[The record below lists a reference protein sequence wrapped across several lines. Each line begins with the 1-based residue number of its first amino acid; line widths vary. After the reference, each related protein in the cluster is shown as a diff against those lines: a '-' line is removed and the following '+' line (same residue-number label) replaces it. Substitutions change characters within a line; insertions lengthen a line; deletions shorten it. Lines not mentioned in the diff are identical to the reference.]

1 MNKPLRALIICLAYC
16 LLFNVANA
24 QQQPPLVSDARKA
37 ELSNLSQQYN
47 QTFQA
52 QKIKY
57 LDLSKRHN
65 WFISRRRKD
74 GGVSSLH
81 GIRTSGMPVF
91 VRTDNNVIAAS
102 TTRTNYVQPGGALGL
117 NLSGAGSY
125 MNGKLAVW
133 DGGAPLATHQEFAG
147 KTITIHDT
155 GLGTIDHAT
164 HVTGTMIA
172 KGVYAPA
179 KGMSF
184 GANTLSAYDFDNDVT
199 EMSGQAANL
208 LLSNH
213 SYGTIAGWDFD
224 QTNNRWE
231 WYGLPGDSVDYNFG
245 FYDSQSQAWDKIAYT
260 APYYLIVESAG
271 NSRGYPGPAVGED
284 YYGFK
289 SRTDFTFVDKGAR
302 PATISSNTY
311 YDVIPDYANAKNI
324 LTVGAVNPIPNG
336 PTNRSDVSIAFFSS
350 WGPTDDGRIKPD
362 ICGMGVNVLS
372 TISTNNTAYGTESGT
387 SMSAPNV
394 TGSLYLLQEYWAKI
408 NAGAFMR
415 SATLKG
421 LACGTAFDAGNVG
434 PDYIYGWGLLDM
446 QKAAQAITDNGN
458 KSIIRENVLNT
469 GQTQTFNVVAS
480 GNGPLVATIA
490 WTDPQGTVTPDGT
503 INSRTPKLI
512 NDLDIR
518 VSDGTNTNL
527 PWVLNPDQPAA
538 AATLGDNIRDNVE
551 QVYIANAIPG
561 KAYVITVSNK
571 GTLQSGSQAYSLV
584 AIGVGGS
591 VYCAS
596 APTSNADSRVDKF
609 VLNNVTS
616 PTPAGCTT
624 YTDYTAGTAIQ
635 LEPGKTY
642 PLTLT
647 LGTCGANFN
656 KTANVYVDWNADGD
670 FTDAG
675 ELVATTPVTATTAT
689 FTPNITVPANVTIG
703 NVTRL
708 RVVLV
713 ETNDATTIAPCGTYA
728 KGETQDYRVQFIQP
742 AIDAGATVI
751 TGTTPSGLCAGKTN
765 FTVSLKN
772 YGTTTL
778 TGVPFTVTVQ
788 AANGA
793 VTTFNETYTGT
804 IAAGAS
810 ADFILANTFVT
821 SAGATYSITATTNV
835 TGDLITTDN
844 QATSTLV
851 IAATPV
857 PTNTSAYYCTNTK
870 NYLFTGA
877 SSDNGGLLWYKTA
890 TDTTPVAAGS
900 PASTS
905 TAPANNTFYLG
916 VNDLSGTVGP
926 ATKNS
931 FSGAGGGYNQFSP
944 SVTVTTKVQVVLQSA
959 RLYVGNSGR
968 VTFTA
973 ADSTGQIVS
982 TTALDLVATRTT
994 PVSGAAPDDP
1004 NDQGRVYNLNL
1015 ILPKAGTYTI
1025 AANFEGNSSLYRNN
1039 VGVTGYP
1046 FTIGGVFSITGN
1058 SATPNPLTY
1067 YYYFYNLQV
1076 ISYGCSSGARVP
1088 VALTTPVVT
1097 RAGNVLSS
1105 NFATGNQWYYN
1116 GTLIP
1121 GATGPTYSP
1130 IESGNYQVS
1139 VVVNA
1144 NGCTAISSNFAF
1156 ALTALHPDNSD
1167 IGLALFP
1174 IPASSKLNVV
1184 FAAVTAGD
1192 LTMQLINSAGQ
1203 ISHQEQRT
1211 VGLGPFSTQL
1221 SVGAL
1226 PPGVYVLRLTLAGK
1240 RYAKRVIIIR

>member
-1 MNKPLRALIICLAYC
+1 MIKPLSILFICLASC
-16 LLFNVANA
+16 LFFNNSQA
-24 QQQPPLVSDARKA
+24 QQSGPPLVSDARRA
-37 ELSNLSQQYN
+37 ELNALSQQYD
-47 QTFQA
+47 QTYQS

-65 WFISRRRKD
+65 WLLRGQRKD
-74 GGVSSLH
+74 GGVTSLH
-81 GIRTSGMPVF
+81 GIRNSGMPIF
-91 VRTDNNVIAAS
+91 VRTDNNVTSAA

-117 NLSGAGSY
+117 NLSGSSTFL
-125 MNGKLAVW
+125 NGKLAIW

-155 GLGTIDHAT
+155 ALGTIDHAT

-172 KGVYAPA
+172 KGINPPV

-184 GANTLSAYDFDNDVT
+184 GANTLISYDFDNDVA
-199 EMSGQAANL
+199 EMSSQAANL

-224 QTNNRWE
+224 ETNNRWD

-260 APYYLIVESAG
+260 APNYLIVESAG
-271 NSRGYPGPAVGED
+271 NSRGYPGPALGED

-289 SRTDFTFVDKGAR
+289 SRTDFTFVDKGPR

-336 PTNRSDVSIAFFSS
+336 PTNRGDVAIAFFSS

-372 TISTNNTAYGTESGT
+372 TIATSTTAYGTESGT

-408 NAGAFMR
+408 NGGAFMR

-446 QKAAQAITDNGN
+446 QKAAQAITDNGV
-458 KSIIRENVLNT
+458 KSIVRENTLNT

-490 WTDPQGTVTPDGT
+490 WTDPAATPTTDGT

-518 VSDGTNTNL
+518 ISDGTTTSL
-527 PWVLNPDQPAA
+527 PWVLNPDQPAT

-551 QVYIANAIPG
+551 QVNIANPVPG
-561 KAYVITVSNK
+561 KAYTITVSHK
-571 GTLQSGSQAYSLV
+571 GTLQSGSQAYSLI

-596 APTSNADSRVDKF
+596 APTSNADSRIDNF
-609 VLNNVTS
+609 SLNNVTS
-616 PTPAGCTT
+616 PTPTACTT
-624 YTDYTAGTAIQ
+624 YTDYSASTAIQ

-647 LGTCGANFN
+647 LGTCGANFS
-656 KTANVYVDWNADGD
+656 KAAKVFVDWNANGA
-670 FTDAG
+670 FEAS
-675 ELVATTPVTATTAT
+675 ELVATTPVTTATAT
-689 FTPNITVPANVTIG
+689 FTLNITVPTNVTVG

-713 ETNDATTIAPCGTYA
+713 ETTDPATIAACGSYA

-742 AIDAGATVI
+742 AVDAGATVI

-772 YGTTTL
+772 YGTATL
-778 TGVPFTVTVQ
+778 TSVPFTVTIQ

-793 VTTFNETYTGT
+793 VTTFNETYPGSL
-804 IAAGAS
+804 AAGAQV
-810 ADFILANTFVT
+810 DFQLANTFVT

-835 TGDLITTDN
+835 TGDFITADN
-844 QATSTLV
+844 QATATLV

-857 PTNTSAYYCTNTK
+857 PTNTSAYYCINTK
-870 NYLFTGA
+870 NYLLTA
-877 SSDNGGLLWYKTA
+877 SAGPTDGLLWYQTA
-890 TDTTPVAAGS
+890 TATTPVTSGS
-900 PASTS
+900 PATTT
-905 TAPANNTFYLG
+905 TAPTNNIFYLG

-926 ATKNS
+926 ATKNV
-931 FSGAGGGYNQFSP
+931 FTGGGYNQFSP
-944 SVTVTTKVQVVLQSA
+944 TVTVNTKVPVVLQSA

-973 ADSTGQIVS
+973 SDSTGQIVS
-982 TTALDLVATRTT
+982 STALDLVATRTT
-994 PVSGAAPDDP
+994 PVTGAAPDDP
-1004 NDQGRVYNLNL
+1004 NDPGQVYNLNL

-1025 AANFEGNSSLYRNN
+1025 SANFEGNSSLYRSNL
-1039 VGVTGYP
+1039 GVTGYP
-1046 FTIGGVFSITGN
+1046 FSIGNVFSITGN
-1058 SATPNPLTY
+1058 SATPNSTSY

-1076 ISYGCSSGARVP
+1076 ISYGCTSGARVP
-1088 VALTTPVVT
+1088 VTLTTPVVT
-1097 RAGNVLSS
+1097 RTGNVLSS
-1105 NFATGNQWYYN
+1105 NFTTGNQWYFN

-1121 GATGPTYSP
+1121 GATGQTYSP
-1130 IESGNYQVS
+1130 VEAGNYQVS

-1144 NGCTAISSNFAF
+1144 NGCTAISANFAF
-1156 ALTALHPDNSD
+1156 ALIALHPDNSD

-1174 IPASSKLNVV
+1174 IPVSSKLNVV
-1184 FAAVTAGD
+1184 FTAVTGGD
-1192 LTMQLINSAGQ
+1192 LVMQLINSAGQ

-1211 VGLGPFSTQL
+1211 VSAGPYSTQL
-1221 SVGAL
+1221 NVSNLA
-1226 PPGVYVLRLTLAGK
+1226 PGVYVLRLTLAGK
-1240 RYAKRVIIIR
+1240 KYTKKVIIVHS